1 MHKTPETIVSGME
14 NIRNPT
20 IHIRNPGMVQIFSS
34 AEGSRLFGEN
44 AGGYP
49 RHHFTHAVL
58 DVPAAEWP
66 LQAVF
71 AGEDE
76 NTTGCW
82 REREN
87 SDLFSLEYVTGGTF
101 AFTQFGQRGECG
113 PDDLFLVQPGADNRM
128 ECLTPRTLK
137 RTICMAG
144 TALIP
149 LLDAFNLR
157 DASILRNLRR
167 EEIGPLFDRLI
178 DLIRRRPEHWE
189 TECSALCYRILLE
202 LSAYRRTRREVP
214 GRLAELLGWLDRNY
228 FRPVTAE
235 DLAARCGVSQTTLF
249 RMFRLHL
256 EESPLE
262 YVIRLRMKH
271 ARTLL
276 LENDLPIKEI
286 AERTGYGNALYFS
299 SEFRRTCGM
308 SPREFRRRNLRY

>member
-1 MHKTPETIVSGME
+1 M
-14 NIRNPT
+14 IR
-20 IHIRNPGMVQIFSS
+20 IFS
-34 AEGSRLFGEN
+34 AARDSRLFGEN
-44 AGGYP
+44 VGSYP
-49 RHHFTHAVL
+49 RHHFTYAAL

-66 LQAVF
+66 LQVVF

-76 NTTGCW
+76 NTAGCW

-137 RTICMAG
+137 RTVCMAG
-144 TALIP
+144 TTLIA

-157 DASILRNLRR
+157 DASILRSLRR
-167 EEIGPLFDRLI
+167 EEIGPLFDRMI
-178 DLIRRRPEHWE
+178 DLVRRRPEHWE
-189 TECSALCYRILLE
+189 AESSTLCYRILLE
-202 LSAYRRTRREVP
+202 LAAYRGVRREVP
-214 GRLAELLGWLDRNY
+214 QRLAALLAWLEGNY

-235 DLAARCGVSQTTLF
+235 KLAARCGVSQTTLF

-256 EESPLE
+256 GESPLE

-276 LENDLPIKEI
+276 LENNLPVKEI

-299 SEFRRTCGM
+299 SEFRRVCGV
-308 SPREFRRRNLRY
+308 SPREFRRKNLRY